1 MPSPF
6 TGRGFFMN
14 IQDKIQE
21 LKKMRA
27 ELPNQAKII
36 STKYKD
42 VILDYIREKQLFEK
56 GIDGKGDKLLKY
68 SDYTIAIKKGNGD
81 VYDITTLHDTGSFTD
96 KMNLIYTDQNAI
108 GIFSTD
114 IKTPELIEK
123 YGADIFTFTV
133 DHQKEINEQ
142 IFLKNLITW
151 MFQQKVFTQI

>member
-1 MPSPF
+1 
-6 TGRGFFMN
+6 MN
-14 IQDKIQE
+14 IQQKIKE
-21 LKKMRA
+21 LEKIKVD
-27 ELPNQAKII
+27 LHNQAKII

-56 GIDGKGDKLLKY
+56 GIDGKGSKLLKY
-68 SDYTIAIKKGNGD
+68 KPFTIAIKKSKGE
-81 VYDITTLHDTGSFTD
+81 VYNRTTLHDTGSFTD

-133 DHQKEINEQ
+133 DSQKEINEQ